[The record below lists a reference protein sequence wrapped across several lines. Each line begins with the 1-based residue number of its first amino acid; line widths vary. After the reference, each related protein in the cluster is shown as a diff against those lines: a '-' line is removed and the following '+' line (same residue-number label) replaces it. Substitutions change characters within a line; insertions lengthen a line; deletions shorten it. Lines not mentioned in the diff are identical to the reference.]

1 MRNMMMLR
9 QVAEVL
15 AQVVPNYRINL
26 VEVNKI
32 RDTRKFKS
40 DLQIIF
46 GMLQYKSNKEG
57 LLNYT
62 DEHRAYFSH
71 MDYESQQVIATLLNA
86 RKLLGRII
94 AKKGVEDN
102 MCQALQELYEDG
114 VQDGVEREKK
124 NTVLKMLSKGF
135 DTELI
140 SELSGLT
147 FEEIEK
153 LRCEGRK
160 EN

>member
-1 MRNMMMLR
+1 MMLR

-62 DEHRAYFSH
+62 DEHRAYFRAFGS
-71 MDYESQQVIATLLNA
+71 YV
-86 RKLLGRII
+86 
-94 AKKGVEDN
+94 
-102 MCQALQELYEDG
+102 
-114 VQDGVEREKK
+114 
-124 NTVLKMLSKGF
+124 
-135 DTELI
+135 
-140 SELSGLT
+140 
-147 FEEIEK
+147 
-153 LRCEGRK
+153 
-160 EN
+160 